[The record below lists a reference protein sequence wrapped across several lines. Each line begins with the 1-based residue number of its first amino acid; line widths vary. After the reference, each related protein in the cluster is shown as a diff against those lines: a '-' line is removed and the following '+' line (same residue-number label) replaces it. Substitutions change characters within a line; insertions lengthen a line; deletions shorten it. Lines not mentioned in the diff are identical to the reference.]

1 MDRSKSPILILVVL
15 IIVSL
20 ALAGGLFHL
29 LQKEKVTNATLQ
41 KELEEVKLKQKV
53 VEKNLED
60 SKKSLAESDK
70 KLKETQLRIEALA
83 SELEV
88 EKGAKEEALK
98 TLDQLKSD
106 LAKQN
111 ELKTGLETKL
121 TQTREGMREL
131 EKQVGEL
138 TGKKEELEKK
148 IQELENV
155 AQQAQAQAQNKGV
168 DLGTVVV
175 GPEDTAKA
183 AAAPK
188 EGEDTPQPVLRKA
201 KNSGQEGKV
210 LVINKDYNFIV
221 INMGSKDGVN
231 IGDVFSVYHGNKYLG
246 DVKVE
251 KIHDSMSAAELLS
264 PEIKNKIREG
274 DKVLEKTL

>member
-1 MDRSKSPILILVVL
+1 MDRSKSPILILIVL

-29 LQKEKVTNATLQ
+29 LQKEKATNVTLQ
-41 KELEEVKLKQKV
+41 KELDEVKLKQKV
-53 VEKNLED
+53 IEKNLED
-60 SKKSLAESDK
+60 SKKLLAESDK
-70 KLKETQLRIEALA
+70 KLKETQLRIDALT

-88 EKGAKEEALK
+88 EKGAKDEALK
-98 TLDQLKSD
+98 MLDQLKSD
-106 LAKQN
+106 LTKQN

-121 TQTREGMREL
+121 TQVRDSMREL

-148 IQELENV
+148 IQELETV
-155 AQQAQAQAQNKGV
+155 TQQAQAQAQNKGV
-168 DLGTVVV
+168 ELGTIVV
-175 GPEDTAKA
+175 GPEDYAKA
-183 AAAPK
+183 AAALK
-188 EGEDTPQPVLRKA
+188 EGEAVQQPVVKKA
-201 KNSGQEGKV
+201 KNSAQEGKV
-210 LVINKDYNFIV
+210 LVVNKDYNFVV

-264 PEIKNKIREG
+264 PDIKNKIKEG
-274 DKVLEKTL
+274 DKVLEKTQ